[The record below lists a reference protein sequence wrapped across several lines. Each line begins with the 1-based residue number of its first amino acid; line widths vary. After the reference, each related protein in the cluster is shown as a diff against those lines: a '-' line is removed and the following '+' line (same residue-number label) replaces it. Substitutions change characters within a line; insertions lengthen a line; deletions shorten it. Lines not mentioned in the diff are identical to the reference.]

1 MTIIWIG
8 IFVCIA
14 LVCFAFIKSDN
25 CKTHLRDKIVA
36 IIGGVAFF
44 TCITLLAVAVVIGE
58 RSKKDIKYEICS
70 LTTIS
75 SNKTELGGAFILGVG
90 AIESKSEKET
100 YYYFYRKEKQG
111 GWKLT
116 KASAY
121 DVVIFED
128 ENEKPYYTETT
139 HKKEYDELHLPKN
152 TIKKDI
158 NKISLSKI
166 VR

>member
-8 IFVCIA
+8 IFIGIA
-14 LVCFAFIKSDN
+14 LVCFAGIKGDN

-36 IIGGVAFF
+36 IIGCVGMFTTIALLGVA
-44 TCITLLAVAVVIGE
+44 LVIAE
-58 RSKKDIKYEICS
+58 QSKKDIKYEICS
-70 LTTIS
+70 LTTTS

-90 AIESKSEKET
+90 AIGGKSEKET

-116 KASAY
+116 KVSAY

-139 HKKEYDELHLPKN
+139 HKKEYDELHLPEN

-158 NKISLSKI
+158 SKISLSKM